1 VSLVVEHFSELAI
14 TRVSRWCFNCY
25 LVTGDD
31 GELVVVDAGMPD
43 IAEDLV
49 PLGVTWD
56 PLLLAPR
63 RPGAPKANYSPGGAI
78 SDHVTD
84 TLDRFA
90 VLDDE
95 HGRDRM

>member
-1 VSLVVEHFSELAI
+1 MGYPYAKGALVSLVVEHFSELAI

-63 RPGAPKANYSPGGAI
+63 RLALRRRTTRPAAPSPTTSPTPSTA
-78 SDHVTD
+78 S
-84 TLDRFA
+84 RS
-90 VLDDE
+90 
-95 HGRDRM
+95 